1 MVRVLLLQRNA
12 ENYAKDKGPSGFKSS
27 HWPDELNPISHIRR
41 KIYDDPKYKE
51 VYFVE
56 ELQSDWAREGRAKGF
71 ATDITKDSVK
81 QSGYSVYKAK
91 SNLGTDAYFL
101 ESKATDRRLT
111 NIGYDTEAEAWEGL
125 ITHLKNTSQAVP
137 NNPLLKN
144 WQELSIKRALKDAVD
159 SNAEYFSW
167 INGEQTSARY
177 NLSKQVDNI
186 KWGEHPTS
194 IQKGLREV
202 EI

>member
-1 MVRVLLLQRNA
+1 MDTEVGARRIA

-71 ATDITKDSVK
+71 ATEITKDTAK
-81 QSGYSVYKAK
+81 QQGFLVYKAK
-91 SNLGTDAYFL
+91 SSTGGEAYFINN
-101 ESKATDRRLT
+101 ETDPYFHRKGFT
-111 NIGYDTEAEAWEGL
+111 NTGFDTEAEAWNNV
-125 ITHLKNTSQAVP
+125 IKKLKETSGAIPNT
-137 NNPLLKN
+137 PLLKN

-167 INGEQTSARY
+167 TTGEQQAARY

-186 KWGEHPTS
+186 
-194 IQKGLREV
+194 
-202 EI
+202 